1 MKNAFLDRFSP
12 YLLLVLTVLFWAG
25 NFNLARAIHVDVP
38 PLGLS
43 FWRWAVAALILLPFA
58 WASMRAALP
67 LARVHWR
74 LVLALAVLGVAG
86 FNSLVYMGLQTT
98 TATNGV
104 LLQSVAP
111 ITMIL
116 LAGLVLHEEST
127 VMQWLGIVVSLLG
140 VVVIITR
147 ADVAVLQHLAF
158 NRGDVWILAA
168 TLDWSLY
175 TVLLRKLPEGL
186 KGLPILGFT
195 VGLGALVILPFYL
208 HESLTFQTMPIT
220 AVSVASIAYVA
231 VFPSLLSYMFWNHA
245 TQRLGV
251 NRTGQFSHLMPVFGI
266 LLATL
271 LLGERLQFYHAIGMI
286 LVAAGL
292 VLTNI
297 KQRRPC
303 SSNG

>member
-1 MKNAFLDRFSP
+1 MQTSFLDRFSP
-12 YLLLVLTVLFWAG
+12 YLLLVLTILFWAG
-25 NFNLARAIHVDVP
+25 NFNLARAIHADVP

-58 WASMRAALP
+58 WPSMRATLP

-74 LVLALAVLGVAG
+74 LVLALAVLGIAG
-86 FNSLVYMGLQTT
+86 FNSLVYLGLQTT

-104 LLQSVAP
+104 LLQSVTP

-116 LAGLVLHEEST
+116 LAGLVLHENST
-127 VMQWLGIVVSLLG
+127 LMQWVGIVVSLLG
-140 VVVIITR
+140 VLVIITR
-147 ADVAVLQHLAF
+147 ADVTVLRHFAF
-158 NRGDVWILAA
+158 NRGDVWILLA

-175 TVLLRKLPEGL
+175 TVLLRKLPDGL

-195 VGLGALVILPFYL
+195 VSIGALVILPLYVY
-208 HESLTFQTMPIT
+208 ESVTFHTMPIT

-231 VFPSLLSYMFWNHA
+231 IFPSLLSYMFWNHV
-245 TQRLGV
+245 THRLGV

-271 LLGERLQFYHAIGMI
+271 LLGERLQLFHALGML

-292 VLTNI
+292 LLTNMKRI
-297 KQRRPC
+297 
-303 SSNG
+303 

>member
-1 MKNAFLDRFSP
+1 MQHSFLDRFSP
-12 YLLLVLTVLFWAG
+12 YLLLVLTILFWAG
-25 NFNLARAIHVDVP
+25 NFNLARAIHTDVP

-58 WASMRAALP
+58 WGSMRAALP
-67 LARVHWR
+67 LAREHWR
-74 LVLALAVLGVAG
+74 LVLALAVLGIAG
-86 FNSLVYMGLQTT
+86 FNSLVYVGLQTT

-104 LLQSVAP
+104 LLQSVTP

-116 LAGLVLHEEST
+116 LAGLVLHEKST
-127 VMQWLGIVVSLLG
+127 LAQWAGIGVSLVG
-140 VVVIITR
+140 VLVIITK
-147 ADVAVLQHLAF
+147 ADWQVFQQLAF
-158 NRGDVWILAA
+158 NRGDMWIVLA

-175 TVLLRKLPEGL
+175 TVLLRKLPQGL
-186 KGLPILGFT
+186 RGMPILGFSIT
-195 VGLGALVILPFYL
+195 LGALAILPLYL
-208 HESLTFQTMPIT
+208 YESVTFQTMPVT

-245 TQRLGV
+245 TQKLGV

-271 LLGERLQFYHAIGMI
+271 LLGERLQFYHALGML

-292 VLTNI
+292 VLTN
-297 KQRRPC
+297 KTTGR
-303 SSNG
+303 

>member
-1 MKNAFLDRFSP
+1 MQTFFLDRFSP
-12 YLLLVLTVLFWAG
+12 YLLLVLTILFWAG

-231 VFPSLLSYMFWNHA
+231 IFPSLLSYMFWNHV
-245 TQRLGV
+245 THRLGV

-266 LLATL
+266 LLATV
-271 LLGERLQFYHAIGMI
+271 LLGERLQLFHALGMS

-292 VLTNI
+292 LLTNMKRI
-297 KQRRPC
+297 
-303 SSNG
+303 

>member
-1 MKNAFLDRFSP
+1 MQTSFLDRFSP
-12 YLLLVLTVLFWAG
+12 YLLLVLTILFWAG
-25 NFNLARAIHVDVP
+25 NFNLARAIHADVP

-58 WASMRAALP
+58 WPSMRATLP

-74 LVLALAVLGVAG
+74 LVLALAVLGIAG
-86 FNSLVYMGLQTT
+86 FNSLVYLGLQTT

-104 LLQSVAP
+104 LLQSVTP

-116 LAGLVLHEEST
+116 LAGLVLHEKST
-127 VMQWLGIVVSLLG
+127 LMQWVGIVVSLLG
-140 VVVIITR
+140 VLVIITR
-147 ADVAVLQHLAF
+147 ADVTVLRHFAF
-158 NRGDVWILAA
+158 NRGDVWILLA

-175 TVLLRKLPEGL
+175 TVLLRKLPDGL

-195 VGLGALVILPFYL
+195 VSIGALVILPLYVY
-208 HESLTFQTMPIT
+208 ESVTFHTMPIT

-231 VFPSLLSYMFWNHA
+231 IFPSLLSYMFWNHV
-245 TQRLGV
+245 THRLGV

-271 LLGERLQFYHAIGMI
+271 LLGERLQLFHALGML

-292 VLTNI
+292 LLTNLKRI
-297 KQRRPC
+297 
-303 SSNG
+303 

>member
-1 MKNAFLDRFSP
+1 
-12 YLLLVLTVLFWAG
+12 
-25 NFNLARAIHVDVP
+25 
-38 PLGLS
+38 
-43 FWRWAVAALILLPFA
+43 
-58 WASMRAALP
+58 
-67 LARVHWR
+67 
-74 LVLALAVLGVAG
+74 
-86 FNSLVYMGLQTT
+86 
-98 TATNGV
+98 V

-147 ADVAVLQHLAF
+147 ADVAVLRHLAF

>member
-1 MKNAFLDRFSP
+1 MQTSFLDRFSP
-12 YLLLVLTVLFWAG
+12 YLLLVLTILFWAG
-25 NFNLARAIHVDVP
+25 NFNLARAIHADVP

-58 WASMRAALP
+58 WPSMRAALP

-74 LVLALAVLGVAG
+74 LVLALAVLGIAG
-86 FNSLVYMGLQTT
+86 FNSLVYLGLQTT

-104 LLQSVAP
+104 LLQSVTP

-116 LAGLVLHEEST
+116 LAGLVLHEKST
-127 VMQWLGIVVSLLG
+127 LMQWVGIAVSLLG
-140 VVVIITR
+140 VLVIITR
-147 ADVAVLQHLAF
+147 ADVTVLRHFAF
-158 NRGDVWILAA
+158 NRGDVWILLA

-175 TVLLRKLPEGL
+175 TVLLRKLPDGL

-195 VGLGALVILPFYL
+195 VSIGALVILPLYVY
-208 HESLTFQTMPIT
+208 ESVTFHTMPIT

-231 VFPSLLSYMFWNHA
+231 IFPSLLSYMFWNHV
-245 TQRLGV
+245 THRLGV

-271 LLGERLQFYHAIGMI
+271 LLGERLQLFHALGML

-292 VLTNI
+292 LLTNMKRI
-297 KQRRPC
+297 
-303 SSNG
+303 

>member
-1 MKNAFLDRFSP
+1 MQTSFLDRFSP
-12 YLLLVLTVLFWAG
+12 YLLLVLTILFWAG
-25 NFNLARAIHVDVP
+25 NFNLARAIHADVP

-58 WASMRAALP
+58 WPSMRATLP

-74 LVLALAVLGVAG
+74 LVLALAVLGIAG
-86 FNSLVYMGLQTT
+86 FNSLVYLGLQTT

-104 LLQSVAP
+104 LLQSVTP

-116 LAGLVLHEEST
+116 LAGLVLHENST
-127 VMQWLGIVVSLLG
+127 LMQWVGIVVSLMG
-140 VVVIITR
+140 VLVIITR
-147 ADVAVLQHLAF
+147 ADVTVLRHFAF
-158 NRGDVWILAA
+158 NRGDVWILLA

-175 TVLLRKLPEGL
+175 TVLLRKLPDGL

-195 VGLGALVILPFYL
+195 VSIGALVILPLYVY
-208 HESLTFQTMPIT
+208 ESVTFHTMPIT

-231 VFPSLLSYMFWNHA
+231 IFPSLLSYMFWNHV
-245 TQRLGV
+245 THRLGV

-271 LLGERLQFYHAIGMI
+271 LLGERLQLFHALGML

-292 VLTNI
+292 LLTNMKRI
-297 KQRRPC
+297 
-303 SSNG
+303 

>member
-1 MKNAFLDRFSP
+1 MQNSVLDRFSP

-25 NFNLARAIHVDVP
+25 NFNLARAIHVEVP

-58 WASMRAALP
+58 WASMRVALP
-67 LARVHWR
+67 LACVHWR
-74 LVLALAVLGVAG
+74 LVLALSVLGVAG
-86 FNSLVYMGLQTT
+86 FNSLVYLGLQTT

-104 LLQSVAP
+104 LLQSVTP

-116 LAGLVLHEEST
+116 LAGLVLHEKST
-127 VMQWLGIVVSLLG
+127 VMQWVGIVVSLLG

-147 ADVAVLQHLAF
+147 ADVRVLQHLAF

-208 HESLTFQTMPIT
+208 HESLTFQTMPVT

-286 LVAAGL
+286 LVAVGL
-292 VLTNI
+292 VLTNLKRI
-297 KQRRPC
+297 
-303 SSNG
+303 

>member
-1 MKNAFLDRFSP
+1 MQHSFIDRFSP
-12 YLLLVLTVLFWAG
+12 YLLLVLTILFWAG
-25 NFNLARAIHVDVP
+25 NFNLARAIHADVP

-43 FWRWAVAALILLPFA
+43 FWRWAMAALILLPFA
-58 WASMRAALP
+58 WSAMRGALP

-74 LVLALAVLGVAG
+74 LVLALAVLGIAG
-86 FNSLVYMGLQTT
+86 FNSLVYVGLQTT

-104 LLQSVAP
+104 LLQSVTP

-116 LAGLVLHEEST
+116 LAGLVLHEKSH
-127 VMQWLGIVVSLLG
+127 VWQWLGIGVSLIG
-140 VVVIITR
+140 VLVIITK
-147 ADVAVLQHLAF
+147 ADWQVLQQLAF
-158 NRGDVWILAA
+158 NRGDVWIVLA

-175 TVLLRKLPEGL
+175 TVLLRKLPDDL

-195 VGLGALVILPFYL
+195 VSLGALVILPFYL
-208 HESLTFQTMPIT
+208 YESVTFQTMPFT
-220 AVSVASIAYVA
+220 TLSVASIAYVA

-251 NRTGQFSHLMPVFGI
+251 SRTGQFSHLMPVFGI

-286 LVAAGL
+286 LVAAGIL
-292 VLTNI
+292 LANKKRI
-297 KQRRPC
+297 
-303 SSNG
+303 

>member
-1 MKNAFLDRFSP
+1 MQTSFLDRFSP
-12 YLLLVLTVLFWAG
+12 YLLLVLTILFWAG
-25 NFNLARAIHVDVP
+25 NFNLARAIHADVP

-58 WASMRAALP
+58 WPSMRAALP

-74 LVLALAVLGVAG
+74 LVLALAVLGIAG
-86 FNSLVYMGLQTT
+86 FNSLVYLGLQTT

-104 LLQSVAP
+104 LLQSVTP

-116 LAGLVLHEEST
+116 LAGLVLHEKST
-127 VMQWLGIVVSLLG
+127 LMQWVGIVVSLLG
-140 VVVIITR
+140 VLVIITR
-147 ADVAVLQHLAF
+147 ADVTVLRHFAF
-158 NRGDVWILAA
+158 NRGDVWILLA

-175 TVLLRKLPEGL
+175 TVLLRKLPDGL

-195 VGLGALVILPFYL
+195 VSIGALVILPLYVY
-208 HESLTFQTMPIT
+208 ESVTFHTMPIT

-231 VFPSLLSYMFWNHA
+231 IFPSLLSYMFWNHV
-245 TQRLGV
+245 THRLGV

-271 LLGERLQFYHAIGMI
+271 LLGERLQLFHALGML

-292 VLTNI
+292 LLTNMKRI
-297 KQRRPC
+297 
-303 SSNG
+303 

>member
-1 MKNAFLDRFSP
+1 MQHSFLDRFSP
-12 YLLLVLTVLFWAG
+12 YLLLVLTILFWAG
-25 NFNLARAIHVDVP
+25 NFNLARAIHADVP

-58 WASMRAALP
+58 WGSMRAALP
-67 LARVHWR
+67 LAREHWR
-74 LVLALAVLGVAG
+74 LVLALAGLGIAG
-86 FNSLVYMGLQTT
+86 FNSLVYVGLQTT

-104 LLQSVAP
+104 LLQSVTP

-116 LAGLVLHEEST
+116 LAGLVLHEKST
-127 VMQWLGIVVSLLG
+127 LAQWAGIGVSLVG
-140 VVVIITR
+140 VLVIITK
-147 ADVAVLQHLAF
+147 ADWRIFQQLAF
-158 NRGDVWILAA
+158 NRGDMWIVLA

-175 TVLLRKLPEGL
+175 TVLLRKLPQGL
-186 KGLPILGFT
+186 RGMPILGFSIT
-195 VGLGALVILPFYL
+195 LGALAILPLYVY
-208 HESLTFQTMPIT
+208 ESVTFQTMPVT

-245 TQRLGV
+245 TQKLGV

-271 LLGERLQFYHAIGMI
+271 LLGERLQLYHALGML

-292 VLTNI
+292 VLTNKI
-297 KQRRPC
+297 THVRQ
-303 SSNG
+303 S

>member
-1 MKNAFLDRFSP
+1 MQNSVLDRFSP

-25 NFNLARAIHVDVP
+25 NFNLARAIHVEVP

-58 WASMRAALP
+58 WASMRVALP

-74 LVLALAVLGVAG
+74 LVLALSVLGVAG
-86 FNSLVYMGLQTT
+86 FNSLVYLGLQTT

-104 LLQSVAP
+104 LLQSVTP

-116 LAGLVLHEEST
+116 LAGLVLHEKST
-127 VMQWLGIVVSLLG
+127 VMQWVGIVVSLLG

-147 ADVAVLQHLAF
+147 ADVRVLQHLAF

-208 HESLTFQTMPIT
+208 HESLTFQTMPVT

-271 LLGERLQFYHAIGMI
+271 LLGERLQFYHAIGMM

-292 VLTNI
+292 VLTNLKRI
-297 KQRRPC
+297 
-303 SSNG
+303 

>member
-1 MKNAFLDRFSP
+1 MQYSFLDRFSP
-12 YLLLVLTVLFWAG
+12 YLLLVLTILFWAG

-58 WASMRAALP
+58 WSAMRGALP
-67 LARVHWR
+67 LAQTHWR
-74 LVLALAVLGVAG
+74 LVLALAVLGIAG
-86 FNSLVYMGLQTT
+86 FNSLVYVGLQTT

-104 LLQSVAP
+104 LLQSVTP

-116 LAGLVLHEEST
+116 LASWVLHEKSHAW
-127 VMQWLGIVVSLLG
+127 QWLGIGVSLLG
-140 VVVIITR
+140 VLVIITR
-147 ADVAVLQHLAF
+147 ADVSVLQQLAF
-158 NRGDVWILAA
+158 NRGDVWIVAA

-195 VGLGALVILPFYL
+195 VSLGALAILPLYVY
-208 HESLTFQTMPIT
+208 ESVTFQIMPFT
-220 AVSVASIAYVA
+220 ALSVASIAYVA

-251 NRTGQFSHLMPVFGI
+251 SRTGQFSHLMPVFGI

-286 LVAAGL
+286 LVAAGIL
-292 VLTNI
+292 LANKKRI
-297 KQRRPC
+297 
-303 SSNG
+303 

>member
-1 MKNAFLDRFSP
+1 MQHSFLDRFSP
-12 YLLLVLTVLFWAG
+12 YLLLVLTILFWAG
-25 NFNLARAIHVDVP
+25 NFNLARAIHADVP

-58 WASMRAALP
+58 WGSMRAALP
-67 LARVHWR
+67 LAREHWR
-74 LVLALAVLGVAG
+74 LVLALAVLGIAG
-86 FNSLVYMGLQTT
+86 FNSLVYVGLQTT

-104 LLQSVAP
+104 LLQSVTP

-116 LAGLVLHEEST
+116 LAGLVLHEKST
-127 VMQWLGIVVSLLG
+127 LAQWAGIGVSLVG
-140 VVVIITR
+140 VLVIITK
-147 ADVAVLQHLAF
+147 ADWQVLQQLAF
-158 NRGDVWILAA
+158 NRGDMWIVLA

-175 TVLLRKLPEGL
+175 TVLLRKLPQGL
-186 KGLPILGFT
+186 RGMPILGFSIT
-195 VGLGALVILPFYL
+195 LGALAILPLYL
-208 HESLTFQTMPIT
+208 YESVTFQTMPVT

-245 TQRLGV
+245 TQKLGV

-271 LLGERLQFYHAIGMI
+271 LLGERLQLYHALGML

-292 VLTNI
+292 VLTNKI
-297 KQRRPC
+297 THVRQ
-303 SSNG
+303 S

>member
-1 MKNAFLDRFSP
+1 MQHSFLDRFSP
-12 YLLLVLTVLFWAG
+12 YLLLVLTILFWAG
-25 NFNLARAIHVDVP
+25 NFNLARAIHADVP

-58 WASMRAALP
+58 WSAMRGALP
-67 LARVHWR
+67 LARTHWR
-74 LVLALAVLGVAG
+74 LVLALAVLGIAG
-86 FNSLVYMGLQTT
+86 FNSLVYVGLQTT

-104 LLQSVAP
+104 LLQSVTP

-116 LAGLVLHEEST
+116 LAGLVLHEKSH
-127 VMQWLGIVVSLLG
+127 VWQWLGIGVSLIG
-140 VVVIITR
+140 VLVIITK
-147 ADVAVLQHLAF
+147 ADWQVLQQLAF
-158 NRGDVWILAA
+158 NRGDVWIVLA

-175 TVLLRKLPEGL
+175 TVLLRKLPDDL

-195 VGLGALVILPFYL
+195 VSLGALVILPFYL
-208 HESLTFQTMPIT
+208 YESVTFHTMPFT
-220 AVSVASIAYVA
+220 TLSVASIAYVA

-251 NRTGQFSHLMPVFGI
+251 SRTGQFSHLMPVFGI

-286 LVAAGL
+286 LVAAGIL
-292 VLTNI
+292 LANKKRI
-297 KQRRPC
+297 
-303 SSNG
+303 

>member
-1 MKNAFLDRFSP
+1 MQNSVLDRFSP

-25 NFNLARAIHVDVP
+25 NFNLARAIHVEVP

-58 WASMRAALP
+58 WASMRVALP
-67 LARVHWR
+67 LACVHWR
-74 LVLALAVLGVAG
+74 LVLALSVLGVAG
-86 FNSLVYMGLQTT
+86 FNSLVYLGLQTT

-104 LLQSVAP
+104 LLQSVTP

-116 LAGLVLHEEST
+116 LAGLVLHEKST
-127 VMQWLGIVVSLLG
+127 VMQWVGIVVSLLG

-147 ADVAVLQHLAF
+147 ADVRVLQHLAF

-208 HESLTFQTMPIT
+208 HESLTFQTMPVT

-271 LLGERLQFYHAIGMI
+271 LLGERLQFYHAIGMM

-292 VLTNI
+292 VLTNLKRI
-297 KQRRPC
+297 
-303 SSNG
+303 

>member
-1 MKNAFLDRFSP
+1 MQNSVLDRFSP
-12 YLLLVLTVLFWAG
+12 YLLLVLTVVFWAG
-25 NFNLARAIHVDVP
+25 NFNLARAIHVEVP

-58 WASMRAALP
+58 WASMRVALP
-67 LARVHWR
+67 LACVHWR
-74 LVLALAVLGVAG
+74 LVLALSVLGVAG
-86 FNSLVYMGLQTT
+86 FNSLVYLGLQTT

-104 LLQSVAP
+104 LLQSVTP

-116 LAGLVLHEEST
+116 LAGLVLHEKST
-127 VMQWLGIVVSLLG
+127 VMQWVGIVVSLLG

-147 ADVAVLQHLAF
+147 ADVRVLQHLAF

-208 HESLTFQTMPIT
+208 HESLTFQTMPVT

-286 LVAAGL
+286 LVAVGL
-292 VLTNI
+292 VLTNLKRI
-297 KQRRPC
+297 
-303 SSNG
+303 

>member
-1 MKNAFLDRFSP
+1 MQHSFLDRFSP
-12 YLLLVLTVLFWAG
+12 YLLLVLTILFWAG
-25 NFNLARAIHVDVP
+25 NFNLARAIHADVP

-58 WASMRAALP
+58 WGSMRAALP
-67 LARVHWR
+67 VAREHWR
-74 LVLALAVLGVAG
+74 LVLALAVLGIAG
-86 FNSLVYMGLQTT
+86 FNSLVYVGLQTT

-104 LLQSVAP
+104 LLQSVTP

-116 LAGLVLHEEST
+116 LAGLVLHEKST
-127 VMQWLGIVVSLLG
+127 LAQWLGIGVSLVG
-140 VVVIITR
+140 VLVIITK
-147 ADVAVLQHLAF
+147 ADWQVLQQLAF
-158 NRGDVWILAA
+158 NRGDMWIVLA

-175 TVLLRKLPEGL
+175 TVLLRKLPDGL

-195 VGLGALVILPFYL
+195 VSLGALVILPLYVY
-208 HESLTFQTMPIT
+208 ESVTFQTMPFT
-220 AVSVASIAYVA
+220 AVSVASVAYVA

-245 TQRLGV
+245 TQKLGV

-286 LVAAGL
+286 LVAAGIL
-292 VLTNI
+292 LANKKRI
-297 KQRRPC
+297 
-303 SSNG
+303 

>member
-1 MKNAFLDRFSP
+1 MQHSFLDRFSP
-12 YLLLVLTVLFWAG
+12 YLLLVLTILFWAG
-25 NFNLARAIHVDVP
+25 NFNLARAIHADVP

-58 WASMRAALP
+58 WGSMRAALP
-67 LARVHWR
+67 LAREHWR
-74 LVLALAVLGVAG
+74 LVLALAVLGIAG
-86 FNSLVYMGLQTT
+86 FNSLVYVGLQTT

-104 LLQSVAP
+104 LLQSVTP

-116 LAGLVLHEEST
+116 LAGLVLHEKST
-127 VMQWLGIVVSLLG
+127 LAQWAGIGVSLVG
-140 VVVIITR
+140 VLVIITK
-147 ADVAVLQHLAF
+147 ADWQVLQQLAF
-158 NRGDVWILAA
+158 NRGDMWIVLA

-175 TVLLRKLPEGL
+175 TVLLRKLPQGL
-186 KGLPILGFT
+186 RGMPILGFSIT
-195 VGLGALVILPFYL
+195 LGALAILPLYVY
-208 HESLTFQTMPIT
+208 ESLTFQTMPVT

-245 TQRLGV
+245 TQKLGV

-271 LLGERLQFYHAIGMI
+271 LLGERLQFYHALGMI

-292 VLTNI
+292 VLTN
-297 KQRRPC
+297 KFKEGKP
-303 SSNG
+303 

>member
-1 MKNAFLDRFSP
+1 MPHSFLDRFSP
-12 YLLLVLTVLFWAG
+12 YLLLVLTILFWAG
-25 NFNLARAIHVDVP
+25 NFNLARAIHADVP

-58 WASMRAALP
+58 WGSMRAALP
-67 LARVHWR
+67 LAREHWR
-74 LVLALAVLGVAG
+74 LVLALAVLGIAG
-86 FNSLVYMGLQTT
+86 FNSLVYVGLQTT

-104 LLQSVAP
+104 LLQSVTP

-116 LAGLVLHEEST
+116 LAGLVLHEKST
-127 VMQWLGIVVSLLG
+127 LAQWAGIGVSLVG
-140 VVVIITR
+140 VLVIITK
-147 ADVAVLQHLAF
+147 ADWQVLQQLAF
-158 NRGDVWILAA
+158 NRGDMWIVLA

-175 TVLLRKLPEGL
+175 TVLLRKLPQGL
-186 KGLPILGFT
+186 RGTPILGFSIT
-195 VGLGALVILPFYL
+195 LGALAILPLYVY
-208 HESLTFQTMPIT
+208 ESVTFQTMPVT

-245 TQRLGV
+245 TQKLGV

-271 LLGERLQFYHAIGMI
+271 LLGEHLQLYHALGML

-292 VLTNI
+292 VLTN
-297 KQRRPC
+297 KTTGR
-303 SSNG
+303 